1 MATNKLTD
9 RAIQAA
15 KPQEAEYEL
24 VDGKGLTLRVR
35 SNGTKLWFIRYM
47 SPTSRKR
54 VREYL
59 GSYPDIRLATA
70 REMLAV
76 RRVLLARSVDPARAA
91 VLSSSK
97 DEEGAPSNVGQLF
110 SIWYRRHVEDVRKS
124 ASDRA
129 SVQSRYNKYIQRNI
143 GDIPLSAV
151 RRGHVMRCIDDVR
164 EAGKMRTANLV
175 LSNLRQM
182 MRYAVARE
190 WLPGDPT
197 AAITKKE
204 AGGTDRERDRIL
216 ADDELKQLRDILGRP
231 PKSASKYY
239 VARRRILPIH
249 TELAVWWTLATM
261 ARAIEVA
268 SMKKLSVN
276 RVSKTW
282 TIPAEVSKNGEA
294 HEVQLSDFTLA
305 VWDCLEPLAGKLWVF
320 DGRNG
325 GHLSEKEVTRRLT
338 DRQTRK
344 TPVNG
349 RKNSTDLDLPG
360 GRWSQHDLR
369 RTGATIMGEMGI
381 PAEVIDRCLNHR
393 EQNKV
398 TRTYQRQKMLPQRR
412 AAFDALGAH
421 LTEILGNPA
430 QWLPRA

>member
-1 MATNKLTD
+1 
-9 RAIQAA
+9 
-15 KPQEAEYEL
+15 
-24 VDGKGLTLRVR
+24 
-35 SNGTKLWFIRYM
+35 
-47 SPTSRKR
+47 
-54 VREYL
+54 
-59 GSYPDIRLATA
+59 
-70 REMLAV
+70 
-76 RRVLLARSVDPARAA
+76 
-91 VLSSSK
+91 
-97 DEEGAPSNVGQLF
+97 
-110 SIWYRRHVEDVRKS
+110 
-124 ASDRA
+124 
-129 SVQSRYNKYIQRNI
+129 
-143 GDIPLSAV
+143 
-151 RRGHVMRCIDDVR
+151 MRCIDDAR

-175 LSNLRQM
+175 LGDLRQM

-216 ADDELKQLRDILGRP
+216 TDDELKQLRDILGRP

-239 VARRRILPIH
+239 VARHRVLPIH
-249 TELAVWWTLATM
+249 TELAVWWTLATV
-261 ARAIEVA
+261 AHAIEVA

-276 RVSKTW
+276 RASKTW
-282 TIPAEVSKNGEA
+282 AIPAEVSKNGEA
-294 HEVQLSDFTLA
+294 HEVQLSDFALA

-320 DGRNG
+320 DGRKG

-349 RKNSTDLDLPG
+349 RKNRTDLNLPG

-369 RTGATIMGEMGI
+369 RTGATIMGEMGV

-398 TRTYQRQKMLPQRR
+398 TRTYQRQKMLPQRH

-421 LTEILGNPA
+421 LTAILGDPVE
-430 QWLPRA
+430 WLPRA

>member
-1 MATNKLTD
+1 
-9 RAIQAA
+9 
-15 KPQEAEYEL
+15 
-24 VDGKGLTLRVR
+24 
-35 SNGTKLWFIRYM
+35 
-47 SPTSRKR
+47 
-54 VREYL
+54 
-59 GSYPDIRLATA
+59 
-70 REMLAV
+70 
-76 RRVLLARSVDPARAA
+76 
-91 VLSSSK
+91 
-97 DEEGAPSNVGQLF
+97 
-110 SIWYRRHVEDVRKS
+110 
-124 ASDRA
+124 
-129 SVQSRYNKYIQRNI
+129 
-143 GDIPLSAV
+143 
-151 RRGHVMRCIDDVR
+151 
-164 EAGKMRTANLV
+164 MRTANLV
-175 LSNLRQM
+175 LSDLRQM

-398 TRTYQRQKMLPQRR
+398 TRPSHDL
-412 AAFDALGAH
+412 
-421 LTEILGNPA
+421 I
-430 QWLPRA
+430 